1 MSCFYQ
7 KELLPAEYFCFQK
20 AQKIAHFNA
29 LPHTQFCTILFYA
42 VVIPWVM
49 ERPQL
54 MQMHCISITTVVVVS
69 GVPSSKTYLLLSCP
83 WTKIMNTVFNWIKKI
98 LKSSHFA
105 LQNIKGFKQ
114 KWYFVLLCE
123 CCYLRKEGSV
133 ARRRK
138 SLIIVTLINEVA
150 KEMRKSKNISP
161 LLQIFWFLLFFYFS
175 IDLS

>member
-1 MSCFYQ
+1 MIIFRKKCEPYAEKEEIPHKRTILWPLFWLHRFWLPNHISFVWAVHQ

-98 LKSSHFA
+98 LKSSNFA
-105 LQNIKGFKQ
+105 LQNIKDFKQ
-114 KWYFVLLCE
+114 KWYFVLLC
-123 CCYLRKEGSV
+123 
-133 ARRRK
+133 
-138 SLIIVTLINEVA
+138 
-150 KEMRKSKNISP
+150 
-161 LLQIFWFLLFFYFS
+161 
-175 IDLS
+175 